1 MLATAFETMTR
12 PPPRSL
18 EDLDTGERLLVWSLR
33 TMAVGHADCPLME
46 QTFGRLC
53 GPMGP
58 AVLQAHFILMKLIGM
73 TSRRPLRVH
82 APGCICIGTDETAV
96 VGVVAAAQAALTGDD
111 ALLRLRL
118 DFLARSESGETLRCA
133 ALALARVLSLGGQTL
148 SVRMEPMLAA
158 DDEPGSL
165 RAVH

>member
-1 MLATAFETMTR
+1 MLAVATLTEAET
-12 PPPRSL
+12 PR
-18 EDLDTGERLLVWSLR
+18 DLTDLNAGERLLVWSLR
-33 TMAVGHADCPLME
+33 TMAVGHGDCPLME

-82 APGCICIGTDETAV
+82 APGCICIGADETAV

-111 ALLRLRL
+111 GLLRLRL
-118 DFLARSESGETLRCA
+118 AFLARSESGETLRCA
-133 ALALARVLSLGGQTL
+133 ALALARVLSLGGQML
-148 SVRMEPMLAA
+148 PMRMEQRLTA
-158 DDEPGSL
+158 DEEPGAL
-165 RAVH
+165 RSVH

>member
-1 MLATAFETMTR
+1 MPAVATLTETET
-12 PPPRSL
+12 PRSL
-18 EDLDTGERLLVWSLR
+18 EDLNTGERLLVWSLR
-33 TMAVGHADCPLME
+33 TMAVGHGDCPLME

-58 AVLQAHFILMKLIGM
+58 AVLQAHFVLMKLIGM

-82 APGCICIGTDETAV
+82 APGCVCIGADETAV

-111 ALLRLRL
+111 SLLRLRL
-118 DFLARSESGETLRCA
+118 GFLARSESGETLRCA

-148 SVRMEPMLAA
+148 PVRMEQPVDA
-158 DDEPGSL
+158 DEPGPL